1 MPLLVGTHFRPRT
14 IGNAIL
20 PTVRSGGN
28 YWFIKCSSASCKAA
42 VNVGHDAK
50 ADMLEEQG
58 MKPILPPNT

>member
-1 MPLLVGTHFRPRT
+1 
-14 IGNAIL
+14 
-20 PTVRSGGN
+20 
-28 YWFIKCSSASCKAA
+28 